1 MSISHHTCS
10 SLVSAIML
18 FIVAT
23 MLIWYLRVLV
33 KSMYDTYRGDSNIQ
47 KVFILQC
54 MRFDAPFVFPKFG
67 PPENI
72 QTKVYSGG
80 IKSINITVNSH
91 LKVIFVAATTGLLN
105 QGISKFFVA
114 TIIPIPVCFTR
125 IGTDYCRT
133 EVQVVELVLVRLKT
147 EHKGTHTVSGSQLL
161 KDYA

>member
-23 MLIWYLRVLV
+23 
-33 KSMYDTYRGDSNIQ
+33 
-47 KVFILQC
+47 
-54 MRFDAPFVFPKFG
+54 
-67 PPENI
+67 
-72 QTKVYSGG
+72 
-80 IKSINITVNSH
+80 
-91 LKVIFVAATTGLLN
+91 
-105 QGISKFFVA
+105 
-114 TIIPIPVCFTR
+114 IIPIPVCFTR
-125 IGTDYCRT
+125 IGTDYYRT